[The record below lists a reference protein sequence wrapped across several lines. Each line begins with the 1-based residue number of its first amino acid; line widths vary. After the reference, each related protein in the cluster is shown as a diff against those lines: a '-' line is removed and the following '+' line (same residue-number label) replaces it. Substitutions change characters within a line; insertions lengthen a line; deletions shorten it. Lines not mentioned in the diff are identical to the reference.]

1 MEWAVGPRQM
11 ALVAHESLKDDAGA
25 VGANHIS
32 LGQRP
37 GKDVN
42 PNAGKG

>member
-1 MEWAVGPRQM
+1 M
-11 ALVAHESLKDDAGA
+11 AFVAHESLKDDASA
-25 VGANHIS
+25 AGANHIS

-37 GKDVN
+37 REDVN